1 MTNAGNQNIT
11 ESLAWHARAQQ
22 VIPGG
27 VSSPVRAFKGVGG
40 SPRYFVRGEGSHIWD
55 VDGNEYVDL
64 VGSWGPM
71 ILGHAHPAV
80 VAAVRDAAAR
90 SASFGAPSPNEVLLA
105 EEIIARVPGAERV
118 RFVSSGTEAVMTA
131 VRVARAAAS
140 ARTGQQRNVI
150 VKFAGCYHGHSDAL
164 LVQAG
169 SGVVTLGLP
178 NSPGVT
184 PGAVADT
191 VVLDYNDAA
200 GLTDLFARRGHEIAA
215 VITEPT
221 PANMGV
227 VPPLPVPGGA
237 GSGHTGAGETA
248 TDFNGLIRRLTA
260 EHGALM
266 ILDEVMT
273 GFRIASGGWFTKFIQ
288 PQGWA
293 PDLFTYGKV
302 IGGGYPVAAVAGPAA
317 IMDMLAPI
325 GAVYQAG
332 TLSGNPVAT
341 AAGLATL
348 QFCDDDLYR
357 TLDAR
362 AAQVG
367 GVISE
372 ALTDAGVP
380 FTLQTGGSLFSFF
393 FTDSQDLPHKAVTTF
408 AEAQTQ
414 NVAAFNAFF
423 HAMLEGGVS
432 LPPSAFEAWFVNGA
446 MSDADIDKIGSV
458 ARVAAAAAA
467 KVVR

>member
-1 MTNAGNQNIT
+1 MSHTEGNQIIDQ
-11 ESLAWHARAQQ
+11 SVAWHERAQQ

-71 ILGHAHPAV
+71 IVGHAHPHV
-80 VAAVRDAAAR
+80 VAKVTEAAKL

-105 EEIIARVPGAERV
+105 EEILRRVTPADRV

-131 VRVARAAAS
+131 IRLARAA
-140 ARTGQQRNVI
+140 TGRNVI

-184 PGAVADT
+184 PGQAQDT
-191 VVLDYNDAA
+191 VVLPYNDFDA
-200 GLTDLFARRGHEIAA
+200 LRDLFARRGAEIAA
-215 VITEPT
+215 VITEPV

-227 VPPLPVPGGA
+227 VTPHAGFNKEIRNLTTANGA
-237 GSGHTGAGETA
+237 V
-248 TDFNGLIRRLTA
+248 F
-260 EHGALM
+260 

-273 GFRIASGGWFTKFIQ
+273 GFRISRGGWWSAVNEHHSIYMPDGASTIE
-288 PQGWA
+288 GWV

-302 IGGGYPVAAVAGPAA
+302 IGGGYPVAAVAGSAE
-317 IMDMLAPI
+317 IMDLLAPV
-325 GAVYQAG
+325 GNVYQAG

-348 QFCDDDLYR
+348 ELCDDVLYS
-357 TLDAR
+357 TLNVR

-367 GVISE
+367 EVIAE
-372 ALTDAGVP
+372 ALTAEGVAHR
-380 FTLQTGGSLFSFF
+380 LQTGGNLFSFF
-393 FTDSQDLPHKAVTTF
+393 FTNDQVHNF
-408 AEAQTQ
+408 ADAQTQ
-414 NVAAFNAFF
+414 NVKAFNAFF
-423 HAMLEGGVS
+423 HAMLENGVS
-432 LPPSAFEAWFVNGA
+432 LPPSAFEAWFVSGA
-446 MSDADIDKIGSV
+446 HTDADIEKI
-458 ARVAAAAAA
+458 AAAA
-467 KVVR
+467 KIAAKAAASV